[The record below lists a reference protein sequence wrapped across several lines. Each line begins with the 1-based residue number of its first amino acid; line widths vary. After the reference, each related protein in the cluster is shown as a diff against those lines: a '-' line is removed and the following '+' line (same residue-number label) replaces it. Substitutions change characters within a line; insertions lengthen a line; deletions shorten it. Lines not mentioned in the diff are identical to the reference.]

1 VNHSCPN
8 VTGFVPE
15 KSTPRHERYETPIEG
30 SFVTGFVPCPGQFVG
45 KSFVPKRYRFRALRS
60 LAGQTAGR

>member
-15 KSTPRHERYETPIEG
+15 KVTPRHERYETPIKG
-30 SFVTGFVPCPGQFVG
+30 SFVTGFVPYPRQLVG
-45 KSFVPKRYRFRALRS
+45 KRLRAQRLPDSCPRS
-60 LAGQTAGR
+60 LAGQNAER